1 MVLTANLNKTE
12 RSVVTDNILTQFHG
26 IVAQDHEAN
35 FYHFGKEHATCGAYL
50 SWELKGMLELQ
61 MLPWAGEVRQ
71 DDRAAFYP
79 LDGADTADFADGGRG
94 ENRPHACGGTVL
106 LEERRAGKPLCHD
119 GERRSN
125 ALTLTGTA
133 DEKPKP
139 ERAA

>member
-61 MLPWAGEVRQ
+61 
-71 DDRAAFYP
+71 
-79 LDGADTADFADGGRG
+79 
-94 ENRPHACGGTVL
+94 N
-106 LEERRAGKPLCHD
+106 
-119 GERRSN
+119 
-125 ALTLTGTA
+125 
-133 DEKPKP
+133 
-139 ERAA
+139 